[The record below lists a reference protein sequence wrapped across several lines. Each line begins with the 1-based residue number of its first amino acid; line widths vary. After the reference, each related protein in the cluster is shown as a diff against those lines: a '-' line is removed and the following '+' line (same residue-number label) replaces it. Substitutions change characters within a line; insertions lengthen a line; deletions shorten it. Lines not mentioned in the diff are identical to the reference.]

1 MLTPSTSARKDLWSQ
16 LLELQNQDTNE
27 LLRFQTRAIATRV
40 LGHTPRGPNTET
52 LQRCLGNRSEGHH
65 RQFQTRLIEIDGQYA
80 NLRAHTTDSGH
91 KN

>member
-1 MLTPSTSARKDLWSQ
+1 MLSPSTSARKDLWSQ
-16 LLELQNQDTNE
+16 LPGLQNQDTNE
-27 LLRFQTRAIATRV
+27 LQTRAIATRV
-40 LGHTPRGPNTET
+40 LGHTPRGPNTEM

-65 RQFQTRLIEIDGQYA
+65 RQFLTRLIEIDGQYA